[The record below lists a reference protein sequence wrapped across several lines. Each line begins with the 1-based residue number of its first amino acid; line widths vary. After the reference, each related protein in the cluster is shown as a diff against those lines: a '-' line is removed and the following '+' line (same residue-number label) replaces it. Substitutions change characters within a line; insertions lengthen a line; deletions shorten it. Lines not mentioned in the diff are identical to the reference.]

1 MNKEC
6 IEYGEP
12 LPERRWSFSM
22 RIMGFSKKW
31 DKLTN
36 PEFTTFRFPRKD
48 RDWAENEVV
57 QIVYKP
63 RSKDREILG
72 IAQVMRKETR
82 QLADITHEE
91 AVEDGFINLHQMF
104 EFLSKNS
111 NKWLQPIN
119 KLILRWL

>member
-6 IEYGEP
+6 IEYGDP

>member
-82 QLADITHEE
+82 QFADITHEE